1 MPDTLPWHLPPG
13 ALLLLGAL
21 LMPLLPRLL
30 AGPTAVLLPLV
41 SLWHLRQFPAE
52 VLIGGGDF
60 FGLPLTPVRI
70 DALALVFGTIFHFA
84 AFAGL
89 LYAHRSQ
96 GRAQHAAALGYA
108 GSAIGA
114 VFAGDLLTLFVFWEL
129 TSLTSVLLIWVR
141 GGAAAQAAALRYL
154 MLQIGSGLL
163 LLCALVLQW
172 SAGSLA
178 FATFDPATPSGML
191 LLLAFGIKAGFPLLH
206 TWLTEGYPAAT
217 ATGAV
222 FLSVF
227 TTKMAIYALARAF
240 PGTEWL
246 LAVGVVMVV
255 FTLIYAAAEDDLR
268 RVLAYGLINQLGFM
282 VIAIGIGSELAI
294 NGTAA
299 HAVSHVLYKSLLFMA
314 LGAVMLRTGTTRAS
328 ELGGLWRAMP
338 LTALFCLFGALGMS
352 APLFA
357 GFASKSLILE
367 AAAKADHAGLWALLL
382 AGSAGIFLVAGLKV
396 VWFAFLGS
404 GRVRA
409 TREAPWSMLAGMALT
424 TTALL
429 VLGVRP
435 DLLLAHLPYPVDKAI
450 YTYDHVITQLQLLL
464 ATALVFGVLVGLG
477 LWRRPAPG
485 ELLDV
490 DWLWRRALPWLLVTG
505 AHHYRRLR
513 AGSAATL
520 TQWREDAQRRLMRS
534 GGQQGYLARS
544 WPTGS
549 MVLWVAILLSGYLL
563 LYFF

>member
-1 MPDTLPWHLPPG
+1 MAEALPWHLPPG

-21 LMPLLPRLL
+21 LVPLLPRAL
-30 AGPTAVLLPLV
+30 AGLAAVALPLV
-41 SLWHLRQFPAE
+41 SLWHLQQFPTDALL
-52 VLIGGGDF
+52 VGGDF

-96 GRAQHAAALGYA
+96 GRVQHAAALAYA

-129 TSLTSVLLIWVR
+129 TSLTSVLLIWIR

-178 FATFDPATPSGML
+178 FSTFDPATPTGML

-246 LAVGVVMVV
+246 IGVGAVMVV

-338 LTALFCLFGALGMS
+338 LTALLCLLGALGMS

-367 AAAKADHAGLWALLL
+367 AAAQAGRGDLWALLL
-382 AGSAGIFLVAGLKV
+382 AGSAGIFLVAGVKV
-396 VWFAFLGS
+396 VYFAFFGT

-424 TTALL
+424 ATALL

-464 ATALVFGVLVGLG
+464 ATTLGFGVLVGLG
-477 LWRRPAPG
+477 LWRRPAAG

-490 DWLWRRALPWLLVTG
+490 DWLWRRAAPWLLLAG
-505 AHHYRRLR
+505 ARRYRELR
-513 AGSAATL
+513 ARGEATL
-520 TQWREDAQRRLMRS
+520 TQWREVMQRRLMRS
-534 GGQQGYLARS
+534 GGRQGYLARS

>member
-114 VFAGDLLTLFVFWEL
+114 VFAGDLLTLFIFWEL